1 MPETAKGASSM
12 NRTDRAA
19 DALASL
25 LMVGMGGLAGAA
37 SFTHVHD
44 LAAHHGQTGWLAW
57 AVAVSIEL
65 MAIVA
70 ALEIRR
76 AKRVGTSVRM
86 PFAVLVGGFALSLA
100 ANVAEAESSPW
111 GWITAATPAGAF
123 LIVAKLAMRRL
134 DHPAPAAAPAAA
146 GRPVTEAPT
155 ARVRLDPEPAPELT
169 EPAPAALTAP
179 TPPATTTPAA
189 GAPAPAL
196 VEHARRLADEHRTAT
211 GTPISP
217 DELRTRLR
225 VPAPLAH
232 TLHAA
237 ITERR

>member
-1 MPETAKGASSM
+1 MT
-12 NRTDRAA
+12 RTDRAA

-44 LAAHHGQTGWLAW
+44 LAAHHGQTGWIAW

-76 AKRVGTSVRM
+76 ARRVGTSARM

-100 ANVAEAESSPW
+100 ANVAEAQPSVW

-123 LIVAKLAMRRL
+123 LVAAKLAMRRL
-134 DHPAPAAAPAAA
+134 DTSPAQPASAP
-146 GRPVTEAPT
+146 RPTVSEPVP
-155 ARVRLDPEPAPELT
+155 RVRLEPEPAS
-169 EPAPAALTAP
+169 ALTAST
-179 TPPATTTPAA
+179 TPPAA

-196 VEHARRLADEHRTAT
+196 VDHARRLADEHHTAT
-211 GTPISP
+211 GAPITA

-225 VPAPLAH
+225 VPAPLAR
-232 TLHAA
+232 TLHTA